1 METACAQRTRK
12 RTLPRVRPHVVVQ
25 VALSDEARIALVALV
40 RFVARVNAHVCLKVA
55 SLGKALPASLAEVGL
70 VTCVRSHVNFEST
83 RSRVGLFTVRALV
96 RQFSRV

>member
-55 SLGKALPASLAEVGL
+55 SLGKALPASLAQVRL
-70 VTCVRSHVNFEST
+70 VTCVRSHVNFEPT